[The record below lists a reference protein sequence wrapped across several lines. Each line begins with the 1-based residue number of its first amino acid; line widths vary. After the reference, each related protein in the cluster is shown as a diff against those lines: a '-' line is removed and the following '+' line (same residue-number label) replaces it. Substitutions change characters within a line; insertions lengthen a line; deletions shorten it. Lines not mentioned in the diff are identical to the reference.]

1 MDKIAVAIKAAR
13 EYFVEN
19 NTPWIVGY
27 SGGKDSSLV
36 MKILLTALSN
46 LPAYS
51 KKPLRVFYCD
61 TGVEIP
67 VLRSYISKSLSDIK
81 KEGKSL
87 GIDIVVE
94 AIKPSINNHYF
105 VKVIG
110 RGYPPPTNKFRWCTD
125 RLRIDPIQTAIK
137 TIVGTSSS
145 IVVLGTRYDESEER
159 NRILERHATDKKHI
173 FKQSG
178 HNNTSLFCPISEFT
192 TDDVWLGLVELSNIK
207 SIDISKLSNI
217 YKLISGECPIVRL
230 PDTNP
235 CSKGRFGCWTCTV
248 VRQDKAT
255 RNLIDNGFTDLQPL
269 YNFRQWLLD
278 IRDNSSYR
286 CTVRRNGLKGLGPFR
301 LHARKDILQRLLE
314 TERQSGYKL
323 IASDELN
330 EISRLWQLDETSDRY
345 REDYEGHQ

>member
-1 MDKIAVAIKAAR
+1 MDKVAAAIEATR

-19 NTPWIVGY
+19 DTPWIVGY

-51 KKPLRVFYCD
+51 RKPLRVFYCD

-67 VLRSYISKSLSDIK
+67 VLRSYIKESLSDIQ
-81 KEGKSL
+81 KEGKAL
-87 GIDIVVE
+87 GINIVAE
-94 AIKPSINNHYF
+94 AIKPTLNNHYF

-125 RLRIDPIQTAIK
+125 KLRIDPIQAAIRA
-137 TIVGTSSS
+137 TVGSYSS

-159 NRILERHATDKKHI
+159 NRILEKHATDKEHI

-178 HNNTSLFCPISEFT
+178 YNNTSLFCPISNFT
-192 TDDVWLGLVELSNIK
+192 TDEVWLGLVELNNIQ
-207 SIDISKLSNI
+207 SINITRLSNI

-255 RNLIDNGFTDLQPL
+255 RNLIDSGFTNLQPL
-269 YNFRQWLLD
+269 YEFRQWLLD
-278 IRDNSSYR
+278 IRDNTNFR
-286 CTVRRNGLKGLGPFR
+286 CTVRRNGVKGLGPFR
-301 LHARKDILQRLLE
+301 LDARKKILNKLLD

-323 IASDELN
+323 IGRDELS
-330 EISRLWQLDETSDRY
+330 EISRLWHLDEASEKY
-345 REDYEGHQ
+345 REDYGS